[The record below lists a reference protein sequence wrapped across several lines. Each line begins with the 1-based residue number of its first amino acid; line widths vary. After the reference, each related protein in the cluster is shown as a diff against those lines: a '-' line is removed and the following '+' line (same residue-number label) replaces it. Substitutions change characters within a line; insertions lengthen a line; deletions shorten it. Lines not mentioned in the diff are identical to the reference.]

1 LCFGYFA
8 HGIEKAHERRISRRP
23 VVPRRRPTMSS
34 ESRGPDPSAAPWPQY
49 AQAVVE
55 LVVDGEH
62 LVLTPCADMDAASG
76 PAPAGSLAPWGP
88 PVWVLTA
95 GDPYPVELTVAENA
109 ARNDV
114 LCAELDALGLRH
126 DPALG
131 RSPDGSTFEVSVAV
145 RGADRASILAL
156 AARHGQLAVYEL
168 DDRIRCVDVTSG
180 SVVTSVAYRLATAPP
195 GSDALVGPTGWRG

>member
-1 LCFGYFA
+1 MSNDA
-8 HGIEKAHERRISRRP
+8 HALD
-23 VVPRRRPTMSS
+23 
-34 ESRGPDPSAAPWPQY
+34 PDPSVAPWPQY
-49 AQAVVE
+49 AEAVVE
-55 LVVDGEH
+55 LVIDGEH
-62 LVLTPCADMDAASG
+62 LVLTPCEDPAGDDRDTTSG
-76 PAPAGSLAPWGP
+76 PGPLAAWGP

-95 GDPYPVELTVAENA
+95 GDPYPVELSAAENA

-114 LCAELDALGLRH
+114 LRTELDALGLRH

-145 RGADRASILAL
+145 RGTDRARVLAL

-168 DDRIRCVDVTSG
+168 DDRIRCVDVARAT
-180 SVVTSVAYRLATAPP
+180 VVTSVAYRLATAPS

>member
-1 LCFGYFA
+1 
-8 HGIEKAHERRISRRP
+8 
-23 VVPRRRPTMSS
+23 MSS
-34 ESRGPDPSAAPWPQY
+34 EWRDPDPSAAPWPQY

-55 LVVDGEH
+55 LVIDGEH
-62 LVLTPCADMDAASG
+62 LVLTPCAETDAAPGAAPDAMPG
-76 PAPAGSLAPWGP
+76 PTPAESLAPWGP

-95 GDPYPVELTVAENA
+95 GDPYPTELTVEENA

-114 LCAELDALGLRH
+114 LRTELDALGLRH

-131 RSPDGSTFEVSVAV
+131 RAPDGSTFEVSVAV
-145 RGADRASILAL
+145 RGSDRASVVAL

-180 SVVTSVAYRLATAPP
+180 SVVTSVSYRLATVPP

>member
-1 LCFGYFA
+1 M
-8 HGIEKAHERRISRRP
+8 
-23 VVPRRRPTMSS
+23 TS
-34 ESRGPDPSAAPWPQY
+34 ESQGPDPSAEPWPQY
-49 AQAVVE
+49 ARAVVE
-55 LVVDGEH
+55 LVIDGEH
-62 LVLTPCADMDAASG
+62 LVLTPCADTDTAPDVAPG
-76 PAPAGSLAPWGP
+76 QAPAGSLAPWGP

-95 GDPYPVELTVAENA
+95 GDPYPVDLTVAENA

-114 LCAELDALGLRH
+114 LRAELDALGLRH

-131 RSPDGSTFEVSVAV
+131 RAQDGSTFEVSVAV
-145 RGADRASILAL
+145 RGSDRASVLAL

-180 SVVTSVAYRLATAPP
+180 SMVTSVAYRLATAPP